1 MVHRL
6 GRRDWNCGA
15 VTPSLPAHAGL
26 STEANKSQ
34 ITIEP
39 MVKHPRILK
48 AAGYPRPSA
57 GMEHNQPPE
66 PGEIELSDIEELT
79 QSVYPLKAQPES
91 PPDKD
96 DAALQAVITV
106 ESKASKPREW
116 AERHGEEFTSEAAK
130 AAGKQVGA

>member
-39 MVKHPRILK
+39 MVKHPRIIK
-48 AAGYPRPSA
+48 AAGYPRSSA
-57 GMEHNQPPE
+57 GMEHIQHQNRGKLNFQTSKNSRNQ
-66 PGEIELSDIEELT
+66 
-79 QSVYPLKAQPES
+79 
-91 PPDKD
+91 
-96 DAALQAVITV
+96 
-106 ESKASKPREW
+106 
-116 AERHGEEFTSEAAK
+116 FTR
-130 AAGKQVGA
+130 

>member
-1 MVHRL
+1 M
-6 GRRDWNCGA
+6 
-15 VTPSLPAHAGL
+15 
-26 STEANKSQ
+26 
-34 ITIEP
+34 EP
-39 MVKHPRILK
+39 MAKHPRIVK
-48 AAGYPRPSA
+48 AAGYPRSSA

-66 PGEIELSDIEELT
+66 PREIELSDIEELT

-91 PPDKD
+91 PPDKG

-130 AAGKQVGA
+130 AAGKQVGTWLTGAFVIWLVDQMLGLSHAGRMWLDTLISK